1 MLTYAQPPLAT
12 DERVVFTQRG
22 YIPAGETALS
32 VFGALLILTT
42 ERLLFAPV
50 RIWGIGSFFEP
61 WIRAKSM
68 DLRNVTSVRPGP
80 GARLTI
86 TSRFG
91 DTVSF
96 CAILPTGPGLVWQAR
111 KAVPYR
117 DETVRQIR
125 QASRVSGPGSSAADA
140 DGAASS

>member
-12 DERVVFTQRG
+12 NERVVFTQRG
-22 YIPAGETALS
+22 YIPAGQTAFS

-61 WIRAKSM
+61 WIRAKWM
-68 DLRNVTSVRPGP
+68 DLRNVTSVQPGP

-91 DTVSF
+91 DTVAF

-140 DGAASS
+140 DGGASS

>member
-1 MLTYAQPPLAT
+1 MLRYAQPPLAS

-22 YIPAGETALS
+22 YIPAGESAFS
-32 VFGALLILTT
+32 VSGALLILTT

-50 RIWGIGSFFEP
+50 RIWGIRSFFEP
-61 WIRAKSM
+61 WVRAKSM
-68 DLRNVTSVRPGP
+68 DLRNVTSVQPGS

-91 DTVSF
+91 ATVSF
-96 CAILPTGPGLVWQAR
+96 CAILPTGPGLVWQVR
-111 KAVPYR
+111 DAVPYR
-117 DETVRQIR
+117 DETVRRIR

-140 DGAASS
+140 GGGASN